1 MTFEKEDIK
10 SIAIFRAL
18 QLGDLLCSI
27 PAFRAIREAYPD
39 AKITLISLPGS
50 RMIYERFNTLFDNF
64 MAFSGYHGLPE
75 QSFTIEA
82 LKKFESQM
90 QLLEF
95 DLVLQMQGN
104 GSIVND
110 MINNWSA
117 KRVAGF
123 CPFQSQQNQYFL
135 TYPNY
140 GHESLRHL
148 ALLKHLQIPVTNS
161 DMSFPITPADR
172 KSFATLKLPITRGR
186 YVCVHT
192 ASRGAWRQWP
202 TAYFA
207 ALSNYCQQQ
216 GFQVVLTGIADE
228 LPIVM
233 EVAGMIHEQ
242 PIIAAGKTDL
252 GQLAVLLDE
261 SFMLISNCTGV
272 SHIAAAIKKR
282 SLIISMDGEPE
293 RWAPIDKDLHP
304 TVDWTTTPD
313 YELVLSELRA
323 VIESNNSITDPTTC
337 SGDGGG
343 TFFK

>member
-18 QLGDLLCSI
+18 QLGDLLCSV
-27 PAFRAIREAYPD
+27 PAFRAIREAYSE

-50 RMIYERFNTLFDNF
+50 RIIYERFHTLFDNF
-64 MAFSGYHGLPE
+64 VAFPGYHGLPE
-75 QSFTIEA
+75 QTFTMQA
-82 LKKFESQM
+82 LKKFEAQM
-90 QLLEF
+90 QLLDF

-110 MINNWSA
+110 MINNWGA
-117 KRVAGF
+117 KQVAGF
-123 CPFQSQQNQYFL
+123 CPFPCQQNEYFL

-148 ALLKHLQIPVTNS
+148 ALLEHLQIPVK
-161 DMSFPITPADR
+161 DPAMSFPITPADR
-172 KSFATLKLPITRGR
+172 KAFARLNLPLTRGQ
-186 YVCVHT
+186 YICVHT
-192 ASRGAWRQWP
+192 TSRGAWRQWP
-202 TAYFA
+202 TAHFA

-216 GFQVVLTGIADE
+216 GFQVVLTGVSDE
-228 LPIVM
+228 LPIVT
-233 EVAGMIHEQ
+233 EVAALIHET
-242 PIIAAGKTDL
+242 PIIVAGKTDL

-293 RWAPIDKDLHP
+293 RWAPIDKNLHP
-304 TVDWTTTPD
+304 TIDWTITPD
-313 YELVLSELRA
+313 YELVLSALRA
-323 VIESNNSITDPTTC
+323 ILESSNSLTAPTTS
-337 SGDGGG
+337 SGDGSG
-343 TFFK
+343 TLFK